1 MIVRLLTLT
10 ALIIFSL
17 PARAYAQAVQTQAEQ
32 APAPES
38 FQLSVSLG
46 ATQATD
52 LWSGTLGADVGVALS
67 SSLWLGG
74 GATALLRTLNGGM
87 LRAGEPGELRAGFG
101 GAWLAWRSREPQGLT
116 SRLEPRLRV
125 GGGHI
130 ILTDPVTGIRADA
143 QSFLTVEPELALRM
157 IRLGPVDSSIEARWR
172 FVSGLDDLPGFTAGD
187 IDGLH
192 ISLRSR
198 LFIH

>member
-1 MIVRLLTLT
+1 M
-10 ALIIFSL
+10 
-17 PARAYAQAVQTQAEQ
+17 QAVPTQAAQ
-32 APAPES
+32 TPAPES
-38 FQLSVSLG
+38 FQLSVSIG

-67 SSLWLGG
+67 SRLWLGG

-87 LRAGEPGELRAGFG
+87 LRSGHAGELRAGFG
-101 GAWLAWRSREPQGLT
+101 GAWLAWRSHAPLGFA

-125 GGGHI
+125 GGGHV

-143 QSFLTVEPELALRM
+143 ESFLTVEPELALRL

-172 FVSGLDDLPGFTAGD
+172 FVSGLDELPGFTADD